1 MVARYGDFVRLNPPL
16 NAMTFMLW
24 GAPDI
29 AVLVAIA
36 VVLLA
41 GRRHRAPPA
50 RPAPLTEAERRRLDD
65 LLQS

>member
-1 MVARYGDFVRLNPPL
+1 MVARYGDFVRLNPLL

-50 RPAPLTEAERRRLDD
+50 PLTEAERRRLDD